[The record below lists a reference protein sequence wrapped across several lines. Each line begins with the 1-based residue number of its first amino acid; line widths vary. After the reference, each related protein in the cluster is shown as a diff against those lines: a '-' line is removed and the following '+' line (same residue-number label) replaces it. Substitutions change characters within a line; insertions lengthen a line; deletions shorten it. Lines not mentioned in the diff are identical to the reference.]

1 MWKTWTWG
9 PSGVWVESLRTA
21 TGTLNSSFF
30 QNISNIL
37 PVISGAMSRSVLDQD
52 LWVKKKRR
60 LWVFFVIEMTIKLK
74 WSPRVLA
81 LSRSTFRLKPTP
93 VYMFSVCRINNRIIL
108 QPMAIMPQATPTW
121 TKKHIFMTWINVV
134 NCQISEGTIVIVHK
148 AQTHLHTLLTWTCP
162 PCHNPLPSPTM
173 RWCHVRSF
181 WWAAYDRSRQSVCL

>member
-1 MWKTWTWG
+1 MVPCPDLSWIRTF
-9 PSGVWVESLRTA
+9 ESKK
-21 TGTLNSSFF
+21 
-30 QNISNIL
+30 
-37 PVISGAMSRSVLDQD
+37 
-52 LWVKKKRR
+52 KKKRR

-148 AQTHLHTLLTWTCP
+148 AQTHRHTLLTWTCP